1 MMATEPMG
9 GSYGGGQDI
18 LSEATNSIV
27 LPMTAEGVQSM
38 QYNPNMNSTSIV
50 GETQTSNKK
59 CLKK

>member
-50 GETQTSNKK
+50 GETLTSN
-59 CLKK
+59 